1 MSAVVAD
8 THAAIWLLMDE
19 ERLSKAAREA
29 FAAAFVAEAPVY
41 VSAVSLVELVYLIER
56 KRLPEEVWQRVYNAL
71 VDPRTALE
79 IVPIDAALAQSI
91 HGIPVT
97 QVPEMPDRIIAATAL
112 MLDLPLVTRD
122 RRITASPVRTVW

>member
-29 FAAAFVAEAPVY
+29 FAAAFAAGASVY
-41 VSAVSLVELVYLIER
+41 VCAVSLVELAYLIER
-56 KRLPEEVWQRVYNAL
+56 RRLAEEVWQRVCNAL
-71 VDPRTALE
+71 ADPRTALE
-79 IVPIDAALAQSI
+79 IVAIDAALAQSI
-91 HGIPVT
+91 RGIPAA